1 MDSTEGGAERKF
13 VRRRAYKRWSAR
25 ELDLLKALACE
36 GVGGRDAAAFLG
48 RSNGAVQQ
56 KAALLALSF
65 DWSSRRSMHRVQL
78 RGVGISNGY
87 VGDRHG
93 SCRPRN

>member
-1 MDSTEGGAERKF
+1 MDSNDGGVERKY
-13 VRRRAYKRWSAR
+13 VRRRAYKRWSAW
-25 ELDLLKALACE
+25 ELDLLQTLACE

-65 DWSSRRSMHRVQL
+65 DWSSRRSLHRVQL
-78 RGVGISNGY
+78 RGVGVSNGY
-87 VGDRHG
+87 VRG
-93 SCRPRN
+93 SAQQLPTP